1 MNQTK
6 GITEE
11 EIRTSSDQWWWIQ
24 DEFDNREMNDPDCPE
39 DFEPVYH
46 ICRCMADSE
55 GVCSTCFNMPAF
67 GATNRAAW
75 LYENGFISGT
85 ATKRDI
91 KNEAF
96 LDDENFDK
104 LHSYYTEIYKMDT
117 IKGALEYL
125 IESAPIIEIV
135 SMDILTA
142 VFPSTA
148 AMKEFWQK
156 TPDRIYI
163 CSTNFGQQYALNH
176 KGLIDWEQWR

>member
-96 LDDENFDK
+96 LITPEAREAGKKAADELMSGWAELTNKNEYDLMIERGIPPEIADK
-104 LHSYYTEIYKMDT
+104 W
-117 IKGALEYL
+117 
-125 IESAPIIEIV
+125 
-135 SMDILTA
+135 
-142 VFPSTA
+142 
-148 AMKEFWQK
+148 MKEINSE
-156 TPDRIYI
+156 R
-163 CSTNFGQQYALNH
+163 
-176 KGLIDWEQWR
+176 R